1 MTQPSADSLKDKKE
15 DEEFLI
21 SASMS
26 YVFIVSFTSLSAL
39 NRHLDRR
46 ISHFNI
52 PNEWRIEPER
62 IIIDIMEW
70 WLAF

>member
-1 MTQPSADSLKDKKE
+1 MKVKSDTFTAILSFLTQPSADSLKDKKK

-26 YVFIVSFTSLSAL
+26 YVFIVSFTSPSAL

-52 PNEWRIEPER
+52 PNE
-62 IIIDIMEW
+62 
-70 WLAF
+70 